1 MSWMKKITSWDLC
14 QGVPRTMGMRQNR
27 KIVRKVHGFSLH
39 VRDAKQL
46 NYQIMKQNILD
57 EILGPQDK
65 RRDTDI
71 VNVRHF
77 KCDPIAKKIKTET
90 EVKKYG
96 LVFDKRVLHVGTFKS
111 YPYGY
116 AQFTGFDAQ
125 DILNIET
132 LI

>member
-1 MSWMKKITSWDLC
+1 M
-14 QGVPRTMGMRQNR
+14 
-27 KIVRKVHGFSLH
+27 
-39 VRDAKQL
+39 
-46 NYQIMKQNILD
+46 
-57 EILGPQDK
+57 
-65 RRDTDI
+65 
-71 VNVRHF
+71 NVRHF

-96 LVFDKRVLHVGTFKS
+96 LVFDKRVPHVGTFKL

-132 LI
+132 LYERHSSQETLSVLFPFYYF